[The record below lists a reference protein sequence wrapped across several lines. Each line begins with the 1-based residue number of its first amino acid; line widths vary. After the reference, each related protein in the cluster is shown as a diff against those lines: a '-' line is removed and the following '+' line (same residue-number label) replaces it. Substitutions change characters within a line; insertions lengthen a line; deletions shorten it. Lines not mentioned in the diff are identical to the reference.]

1 MKSQVFLLC
10 ALFLSAGACQGAP
23 DKGAG
28 ATPQASQKSPA
39 VRVAKKASSPSTKLP
54 PMLVHKSPTCGCCE
68 SWVEHMR
75 KAGFAVEV
83 RNSDDLVA
91 TKQRLGVPRG
101 HESCHTAEVGGY
113 VIEGHVPA
121 GDVLRLLAQKPDAKG
136 LALPGMPMG
145 SPGMEMPDGRRQPYT
160 VEIIGRDGTTATF
173 AEH

>member
-1 MKSQVFLLC
+1 MKRQLILLC
-10 ALFLSAGACQGAP
+10 ALVVTAGACQGAT
-23 DKGAG
+23 DKR
-28 ATPQASQKSPA
+28 ATATTETSQGSPA
-39 VRVAKKASSPSTKLP
+39 ARVAKKAPAPSAKLP

-68 SWVEHMR
+68 SWVEHMS

-136 LALPGMPMG
+136 LALPGMPLG
-145 SPGMEMPDGRRQPYT
+145 SPGMEMPDGRTQPYT
-160 VEIIGRDGTTATF
+160 VEIIGRDGTTAAF